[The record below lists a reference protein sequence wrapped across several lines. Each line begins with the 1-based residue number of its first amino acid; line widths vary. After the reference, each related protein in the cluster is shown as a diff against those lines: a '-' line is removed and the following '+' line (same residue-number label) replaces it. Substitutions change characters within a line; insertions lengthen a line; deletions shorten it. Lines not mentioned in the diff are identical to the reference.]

1 MKLSLFISAAKEE
14 GRMTR
19 DDKRQTTDKKTAI
32 VLSAG
37 YFGFFAH
44 AGFMRAVEE
53 TGIDY
58 CAISGSSAGAIVAAL
73 HASGV
78 PAGEIIDTL
87 LTIRKKDF
95 WDSHGVTNIL
105 GALVRRGRGWGG
117 LLKGKLFER
126 LIDNQL
132 RVKTF
137 AECPRRLYLTAFNL
151 TRGLDETFA
160 SGTIADKVRASC
172 SYPFLM
178 TPRVIDG
185 CDYWD
190 GGFLAKTP
198 FEKMVEQEQ
207 PERLI
212 IHYLPTREDERSLG
226 ERNWTAF
233 AMLEKALTAARK
245 EIEGHRLNGLGEMK
259 ERIVW
264 IEPVVPQ
271 LAPDKLEQGIE
282 AIEAAYRFGLEHLSK
297 LRQVEQ

>member
-1 MKLSLFISAAKEE
+1 
-14 GRMTR
+14 MTTNNE
-19 DDKRQTTDKKTAI
+19 QPATNKKTAI

-37 YFGFFAH
+37 FFGFFAH

-53 TGIDY
+53 TGTNY

-78 PAGEIIDTL
+78 PAAEIIETL
-87 LTIRKKDF
+87 STIRKKDF
-95 WDSHGVTNIL
+95 WDSHGVTSII

-117 LLKGKLFER
+117 LLKGNLFER
-126 LIDNQL
+126 LIDNRL

-137 AECPRRLYLTAFNL
+137 AECPRNLYLTAFNL
-151 TRGLDETFA
+151 TRGIDETFA
-160 SGTIADKVRASC
+160 TGTIADKVRASC

-178 TPRVIDG
+178 TPRIIDG
-185 CDYWD
+185 CEYWD

-198 FEKMVEQEQ
+198 FETMVEQEQ

-245 EIEGHRLNGLGEMK
+245 EIEQHRINALGEMK
-259 ERIVW
+259 EKIVW

-271 LAPDKLEQGIE
+271 LAPDKLEQGNE
-282 AIEAAYRFGLEHLSK
+282 AIEAAYQFGLEQLSK
-297 LRQVEQ
+297 LKQVK

>member
-1 MKLSLFISAAKEE
+1 MIADN
-14 GRMTR
+14 G
-19 DDKRQTTDKKTAI
+19 QTTINKKTAI

-53 TGIDY
+53 TGVDY

-78 PAGEIIDTL
+78 PAGEIIETL

-95 WDSHGVTNIL
+95 WDSQGVTNIL
-105 GALVRRGRGWGG
+105 SALVRRGRGWGG
-117 LLKGKLFER
+117 LLKGALFER

-137 AECPRRLYLTAFNL
+137 AECPRNLYLTAFNL
-151 TRGLDETFA
+151 TRGVDETFT

-178 TPRVIDG
+178 TPRIIDG
-185 CDYWD
+185 CEYWD

-198 FEKMVEQEQ
+198 FETMVEQEQ

-233 AMLEKALTAARK
+233 AMLEKALSAARK
-245 EIEGHRLNGLGEMK
+245 EIEQHRINALGEMK

-271 LAPDKLEQGIE
+271 LAPDKLEQGRE
-282 AIEAAYRFGLEHLSK
+282 AIEAAYQFGLEQLSK
-297 LRQVEQ
+297 LTQVKS

>member
-1 MKLSLFISAAKEE
+1 MTSDKHPATK
-14 GRMTR
+14 GR
-19 DDKRQTTDKKTAI
+19 TAI

-44 AGFMRAVEE
+44 AGFMQAVEE
-53 TGIDY
+53 SGIDY
-58 CAISGSSAGAIVAAL
+58 SAIAGSSAGAIVAAL

-78 PAGEIIDTL
+78 KAAEIIETL
-87 LTIRKKDF
+87 STIRKKDF
-95 WDSHGVTNIL
+95 WDSHGIANL
-105 GALVRRGRGWGG
+105 LSALVKKGRGWGG
-117 LLKGKLFER
+117 LLKGHLFER
-126 LIDNQL
+126 LIDDKL
-132 RVKTF
+132 GVKTF
-137 AECPRRLYLTAFNL
+137 EECDKRLYLTAFNL
-151 TRGLDETFA
+151 TKGVDETFD

-178 TPRVIDG
+178 MPRAING

-198 FEKMVEQEQ
+198 CEKIVEKEQ

-245 EIEGHRLNGLGEMK
+245 EIDQHRLEALGLAK
-259 ERIVW
+259 EKMVW
-264 IEPVVPQ
+264 IEPQVPQ
-271 LAPDKLEQGIE
+271 LGPDKLSQGRE
-282 AIEAAYRFGLEHLSK
+282 AIDAAYRFGLQHLAK
-297 LRQVEQ
+297 LKEPKLAKQ

>member
-1 MKLSLFISAAKEE
+1 MTKDQ
-14 GRMTR
+14 GQGTR
-19 DDKRQTTDKKTAI
+19 DRTAI

-53 TGIDY
+53 SGIEY
-58 CAISGSSAGAIVAAL
+58 AAIAGSSAGAIVAAL

-78 PAGEIIDTL
+78 PAAEIIETL

-95 WDSHGVTNIL
+95 WDSAGVAGVL
-105 GALVRRGRGWGG
+105 RALVKRGRGWGG
-117 LLKGKLFER
+117 LLKGELFER
-126 LIDNQL
+126 LIDKQL

-137 AECPRRLYLTAFNL
+137 EECERRLYLTAFNL
-151 TRGLDETFA
+151 TRGVDETFA

-178 TPRVIDG
+178 TPRAIAG

-198 FEKMVEQEQ
+198 FEKMVEIEQ
-207 PERLI
+207 PDRLI

-245 EIEGHRLNGLGEMK
+245 EIEQHRIRALGEREEK
-259 ERIVW
+259 VIW
-264 IEPVVPQ
+264 LEPVVPQ
-271 LAPDKLEQGIE
+271 LSPDKLSQGKE
-282 AIEAAYRFGLEHLSK
+282 AVEAAYRFGLEHLSK
-297 LRQVEQ
+297 LKQEGQ

>member
-1 MKLSLFISAAKEE
+1 
-14 GRMTR
+14 MTTH
-19 DDKRQTTDKKTAI
+19 DKVPTTEPRTAI

-37 YFGFFAH
+37 FFGFFAH

-53 TGIDY
+53 TGLDY

-78 PAGEIIDTL
+78 PAGEIIETL

-105 GALVRRGRGWGG
+105 GALMRRGRGWGG
-117 LLKGKLFER
+117 LLKGRLFER
-126 LIDNQL
+126 LIDRQL

-151 TRGLDETFA
+151 TRGLDETFT

-185 CDYWD
+185 CEYWD

-198 FEKMVEQEQ
+198 FEKLVEVEQ
-207 PERLI
+207 PERLM
-212 IHYLPTREDERSLG
+212 IHYLPSREDQRSPG
-226 ERNWTAF
+226 ERNWSAF
-233 AMLEKALTAARK
+233 AMLEKALTAARQ
-245 EIEGHRLNGLGEMK
+245 EIEGHRLNGLGELK
-259 ERIVW
+259 ERLVW
-264 IEPVVPQ
+264 IEPQVPQ
-271 LAPDKLEQGIE
+271 LSPDRLEEGRE
-282 AIEAAYRFGLEHLSK
+282 AIEAAYRFGLEQLSTWK
-297 LRQVEQ
+297 QVSNAQSKS

>member
-1 MKLSLFISAAKEE
+1 MKS
-14 GRMTR
+14 
-19 DDKRQTTDKKTAI
+19 DDKPAATDPKTAI

-44 AGFMRAVEE
+44 AGFMLAVEE

-78 PAGEIIDTL
+78 PASEIIATL

-95 WDSHGVTNIL
+95 WDSHGVTNLL
-105 GALVRRGRGWGG
+105 GALLRRGRGWGG
-117 LLKGKLFER
+117 LLKGDLFER

-137 AECPRRLYLTAFNL
+137 AECQRRLYLTAFNL
-151 TRGLDETFA
+151 TRGVDETFA

-178 TPRVIDG
+178 APRIIDG
-185 CDYWD
+185 CEYWD

-198 FEKMVEQEQ
+198 FEAMVERER
-207 PERLI
+207 PERLL

-233 AMLEKALTAARK
+233 AMLEKALSAARK

-259 ERIVW
+259 ERILW

-271 LAPDKLEQGIE
+271 LAPDKLAQGGE
-282 AIEAAYRFGLEHLSK
+282 AIDAAYRFGLEQLSK
-297 LRQVEQ
+297 LKQVKQ

>member
-1 MKLSLFISAAKEE
+1 M
-14 GRMTR
+14 
-19 DDKRQTTDKKTAI
+19 TTDYGLRTTGKKTAI

-53 TGIDY
+53 TGLDY
-58 CAISGSSAGAIVAAL
+58 SAISGSSAGAIVAAL

-78 PAGEIIDTL
+78 AAEEIIETL

-95 WDSHGVTNIL
+95 WDSHGVKSLL
-105 GALVRRGRGWGG
+105 GALLKKGRGFGG
-117 LLKGKLFER
+117 LLKGDLFER
-126 LIDNQL
+126 LIDDRL
-132 RVKTF
+132 RVKRF
-137 AECPRRLYLTAFNL
+137 EDCPRHLYLTAFNL
-151 TRGLDETFA
+151 TRGLDETFT

-178 TPRVIDG
+178 APRAIDG
-185 CDYWD
+185 CEYWD

-198 FEKMVEQEQ
+198 FETMIAVEK
-207 PERLI
+207 PERLV
-212 IHYLPTREDERSLG
+212 IHYLPTREDERNLG

-245 EIEGHRLNGLGEMK
+245 EIEQHRVRALGAMQ

-264 IEPVVPQ
+264 IEPQVPQ
-271 LAPDKLEQGIE
+271 LGPDKLAKGRE
-282 AIEAAYRFGLEHLSK
+282 AIEAAYRFGLEQLSQFK
-297 LRQVEQ
+297 EEPS